1 MMPGPYLTTSSPE
14 EQGPA
19 GAETP
24 APDTAPATPAKP
36 GVMEY
41 GFWIFILVAV
51 GRVGE
56 FIPGMGHVPVAKV
69 VIAFAI
75 LALFARW
82 KRLPGV
88 TPSARPMVKTARWF
102 LVVTLLLCP
111 ITIWRGA
118 TLEFLLQVLPTLL
131 AITVLGYMMCSSW
144 RFVRSTLLSF
154 VTAAAVLAAIALA
167 TSRHGDRA
175 ATDTMYDTNDLAYVL
190 VTALP
195 LAFAFFMSAR
205 TKLKKTTYAAISA
218 MLLGCILLTQSRGGL
233 MGLVTVAVLLVLLQL
248 SAPGV
253 APPGGAP
260 KRKRRF
266 LLVVGALLVGAV
278 IWFQL
283 PQGTRDRLATV
294 TDLGND
300 YNLDP
305 NNDRSRGQIWS
316 RGMRAALVRPIGYGP
331 ASYGMVDFRFGGRM
345 QAPHNSFIETLVE
358 LGVIGLILFLRMYW
372 LCWRSLAQARKKLLA
387 RPDASV
393 KWSEQVLFARTLQ
406 CSLAGNAVAGFFLS
420 MAWSTT
426 LWLLFALSMALI
438 ARIDLDWGSPAAPP
452 AAA

>member
-1 MMPGPYLTTSSPE
+1 MTPGPYVTTTAPE
-14 EQGPA
+14 EPA
-19 GAETP
+19 APETH
-24 APDTAPATPAKP
+24 APDATAMAPAKP

-51 GRVGE
+51 GRIGE
-56 FIPGMGHVPVAKV
+56 FIPGMAHVPVAKAI
-69 VIAFAI
+69 IAFAI

-88 TPSARPMVKTARWF
+88 TPSVRPMVKTARWL

-131 AITVLGYMMCSSW
+131 AITILGYMMCSSW
-144 RFVRSTLLSF
+144 RFVRSTLLTF

-195 LAFAFFMSAR
+195 LAFAFFISAR
-205 TKLKKTTYAAISA
+205 TKLKRITYAAVNA
-218 MLLGCILLTQSRGGL
+218 MLLACILLTQSRGGL
-233 MGLVTVAVLLVLLQL
+233 MALVTVAILLLFLQL
-248 SAPGV
+248 RAPTLSGPSGV
-253 APPGGAP
+253 P
-260 KRKRRF
+260 KPKRRF
-266 LLVVGALLVGAV
+266 LLLVGALCIGALV
-278 IWFQL
+278 WTQL

-294 TDLGND
+294 TDLGDD

-305 NNDRSRGQIWS
+305 NNNRSRGQIWT
-316 RGMRAALVRPIGYGP
+316 RGIQAAIARPIGYGP
-331 ASYGMVDFRFGGRM
+331 ATYGMVDLRFGGSM

-358 LGVIGLILFLRMYW
+358 LGVVGLILFFRMYW
-372 LCWRSLAQARKKLLA
+372 VCWRSLGQSRTKLLA
-387 RPDASV
+387 SPDASA

-426 LWLLFALSMALI
+426 LWLLLALSMALI
-438 ARIDLDWGSPAAPP
+438 ARIDLDWGRPAGEP
-452 AAA
+452 A